1 MNTPTPVR
9 DKTITL
15 PDEAATLALGAALA
29 AVLEPGLRIYLSGE
43 LGAGKTTLVRGLLRA
58 LGYAGRVK
66 SPSYSLLETYNVSSL
81 YLYHFDFYR
90 FTGAE
95 NWRDAGFA
103 DEFGGDGVC
112 LVEWPEHAG
121 APLPAPDIAIAL
133 ESTTPPGRLACLSGL
148 SERGSRCLAGL
159 KIAPPGAA

>member
-1 MNTPTPVR
+1 MNTPTPARERV
-9 DKTITL
+9 ITL
-15 PDEAATLALGAALA
+15 ADEAATLALGAALA
-29 AVLEPGLRIYLSGE
+29 TVLEPGLRIYLSGE

-90 FTGAE
+90 FTSAE

-133 ESTTPPGRLACLSGL
+133 ESTAPSGRLAGLSSL

-159 KIAPPGAA
+159 RIAPPGTP